1 MTRATIAAASAA
13 LLLAAPAVAVAK
25 KPEDKG
31 SKGKG
36 SKTVSFV
43 LKGTYEGGST
53 VLVAKGNGPA
63 KKAGLVGETVTLDLS
78 RAKIVADDVNAD
90 GIRNVDDVQVGDK
103 VVVKVKAPR
112 GTTAEDTLVAR
123 QLVDQTLK
131 DADSDEVTPV
141 VEEG

>member
-90 GIRNVDDVQVGDK
+90 GVRNVDDVQVGDK
-103 VVVKVKAPR
+103 VVYSKYGGTEVKYDN
-112 GTTAEDTLVAR
+112 EEYLILYAR
-123 QLVDQTLK
+123 DVL
-131 DADSDEVTPV
+131 AV
-141 VEEG
+141 VQK